1 MNELHILNIDG
12 IECYEKDGTAYLKLE
27 TVARGLGFTTTQNIS
42 GKEYTNVRW
51 NRVDEYLKEIGFAT
65 CGKRPDFIPENVFYR
80 LAMKAKNEVAEKF
93 QAKVAD
99 EIIPSIRKHGGYIAG
114 QESMTD
120 DQLLAKA
127 LLVAQSKIAE
137 RDQIIA
143 QKQERIE
150 QMKPKALFADAV
162 SASKHSIL
170 IGDLAK
176 LICQNGY
183 QIGQKRLF
191 QWMRENGYL
200 MTQGSSYNRPKQRY
214 VEQGLFEIKE
224 STINNPDGSVRIT
237 ITPKVTG
244 KGQVYFVNKFLGGVR
259 HEEIHRLRTGNG
271 RRRIYAFAWES

>member
-1 MNELHILNIDG
+1 MERGERMKELQIFNSEEFGEIRTVSINDEPWFVASDICKALELSNATVSVQRLDEDEKSKFNLGLSGGDTNCVNE
-12 IECYEKDGTAYLKLE
+12 Y
-27 TVARGLGFTTTQNIS
+27 GLYSLVLASRKPEAKKF
-42 GKEYTNVRW
+42 KRW
-51 NRVDEYLKEIGFAT
+51 IT
-65 CGKRPDFIPENVFYR
+65 H
-80 LAMKAKNEVAEKF
+80 EV
-93 QAKVAD
+93 
-99 EIIPSIRKHGGYIAG
+99 IPSIRKHGGYIAG
-114 QESMTD
+114 QDTMTD

-183 QIGQKRLF
+183 LIGQKRLF

-244 KGQVYFVNKFLGGVR
+244 KGQVYFVNKFLGG
-259 HEEIHRLRTGNG
+259 
-271 RRRIYAFAWES
+271 SS

>member
-1 MNELHILNIDG
+1 MNELQIFNSEEFGEIRTVSINDEPWFVASDICRALDIQNVTQAVQKLDDDERSMFNIG
-12 IECYEKDGTAYLKLE
+12 RQGNANCVNEY
-27 TVARGLGFTTTQNIS
+27 GLYSLVLASRKPEAKKF
-42 GKEYTNVRW
+42 KRW
-51 NRVDEYLKEIGFAT
+51 IT
-65 CGKRPDFIPENVFYR
+65 H
-80 LAMKAKNEVAEKF
+80 EV
-93 QAKVAD
+93 
-99 EIIPSIRKHGGYIAG
+99 IPSIRKHGGYIAG

-137 RDQIIA
+137 RNQIIA
-143 QKQERIE
+143 KKQERIE
-150 QMKPKALFADAV
+150 QMRPKEVFADAV
-162 SASKHSIL
+162 ATSKHSIL

-214 VEQGLFEIKE
+214 VERGLFEIKE
-224 STINNPDGSVRIT
+224 STVNNPDGSVRIT

-244 KGQVYFVNKFLGGVR
+244 KGQLYFINKFLGD
-259 HEEIHRLRTGNG
+259 
-271 RRRIYAFAWES
+271 

>member
-1 MNELHILNIDG
+1 MERGESLNELQVFNSEEFGDIRTMNIDG
-12 IECYEKDGTAYLKLE
+12 QPWFVGFDVADALGYKNQSDAIMKHVAEEDRRLIQKSQITTLADVPNRGFTFINESGLYALIFGSKLE
-27 TVARGLGFTTTQNIS
+27 SAQRFKKWVTS
-42 GKEYTNVRW
+42 
-51 NRVDEYLKEIGFAT
+51 
-65 CGKRPDFIPENVFYR
+65 
-80 LAMKAKNEVAEKF
+80 EVL
-93 QAKVAD
+93 
-99 EIIPSIRKHGGYIAG
+99 PSIRKHGGYIAG
-114 QESMTD
+114 QETMTD

-143 QKQERIE
+143 KKQERIE

-170 IGDLAK
+170 VGDLAK

-183 QIGQKRLF
+183 LIGQKRLF

-244 KGQVYFVNKFLGGVR
+244 KGQVYFVNKFLGG
-259 HEEIHRLRTGNG
+259 
-271 RRRIYAFAWES
+271 SS

>member
-1 MNELHILNIDG
+1 MKELQIFNSEEFGEIRTVSINDEPWFVASDICRALDIQNVTQAVQKLDDDERSMFNIGRQGNANCVNE
-12 IECYEKDGTAYLKLE
+12 Y
-27 TVARGLGFTTTQNIS
+27 GLYSLVLASRKPEAKKF
-42 GKEYTNVRW
+42 KRW
-51 NRVDEYLKEIGFAT
+51 IT
-65 CGKRPDFIPENVFYR
+65 H
-80 LAMKAKNEVAEKF
+80 EV
-93 QAKVAD
+93 
-99 EIIPSIRKHGGYIAG
+99 IPSIRKHGGYIAG

-170 IGDLAK
+170 VGDLAK

-191 QWMRENGYL
+191 RWMRDKGYL

-244 KGQVYFVNKFLGGVR
+244 KGQVYFVNKFLGG
-259 HEEIHRLRTGNG
+259 
-271 RRRIYAFAWES
+271 SP

>member
-1 MNELHILNIDG
+1 MGDTKIISIDG
-12 IECYEKDGTAYLKLE
+12 VECYEKDGTAYLKLE
-27 TVARGLGFTTTQNIS
+27 AVARGLGFTDKKD
-42 GKEYTNVRW
+42 GVEYIRW
-51 NRVDEYLKEIGFAT
+51 ARVEKYLSELNFAT
-65 CGKRPDFIPENVFYR
+65 CGERPDFIPENVFYR
-80 LAMKAKNEVAEKF
+80 LAMKARNEVAEKF

-127 LLVAQSKIAE
+127 ILVAQSKIAE

-170 IGDLAK
+170 VGDLAK

-183 QIGQKRLF
+183 LIGQKRLF

-244 KGQVYFVNKFLGGVR
+244 KGQVYFVNKFLGG
-259 HEEIHRLRTGNG
+259 
-271 RRRIYAFAWES
+271 SS

>member
-1 MNELHILNIDG
+1 MNELQVFNSEEFGDIRTMNIDG
-12 IECYEKDGTAYLKLE
+12 QPWFVGFDVADALGYKNQSDAIMKHVAEEDRRLIQKSQITTLADVPNRGFTFINESGLYALIFGSKLE
-27 TVARGLGFTTTQNIS
+27 SAQRFKKWVTS
-42 GKEYTNVRW
+42 
-51 NRVDEYLKEIGFAT
+51 
-65 CGKRPDFIPENVFYR
+65 
-80 LAMKAKNEVAEKF
+80 EVL
-93 QAKVAD
+93 
-99 EIIPSIRKHGGYIAG
+99 PSIRKHGGYIAG
-114 QESMTD
+114 QETMTD

-143 QKQERIE
+143 KKQERIE

-170 IGDLAK
+170 IGDLTK

-183 QIGQKRLF
+183 LIGQKRLF

-244 KGQVYFVNKFLGGVR
+244 KGQVYFVNKFLGG
-259 HEEIHRLRTGNG
+259 
-271 RRRIYAFAWES
+271 SS